1 MAGKGLSRDK
11 HASYS
16 AIDLSGETFMQQ
28 PPPLPA
34 LNPYA
39 APVARVEDISDGQ
52 LVLADRGIRL
62 AAVIIDGLVLFG
74 GVAVLGIIAAIA
86 APSLGKSNPGLMAF
100 LGLAILAAF
109 IILTVINMVM
119 LHRHGQTIAKR
130 MFGIKI
136 VRGDG
141 SHCALSRIIF
151 ARWLPV
157 TLLGAI
163 PLVGGVVSLTDALM
177 IFGETQRCLHDVFAD
192 TLVVKV

>member
-1 MAGKGLSRDK
+1 
-11 HASYS
+11 
-16 AIDLSGETFMQQ
+16 MQQ

-39 APVARVEDISDGQ
+39 APAARVEDISDDQ

-62 AAVIIDGLVLFG
+62 AAKLVDGLIVGGGIGVLGVIAAVAIPAFGKDNHALMILFG
-74 GVAVLGIIAAIA
+74 LVMVALCVALI
-86 APSLGKSNPGLMAF
+86 
-100 LGLAILAAF
+100 
-109 IILTVINMVM
+109 VVNMVM

-130 MFGIKI
+130 IFGIKI

-141 SHCALSRIIF
+141 SRCALSRIIF

-163 PLVGGVVSLTDALM
+163 PLVGWIASLTDALM

>member
-1 MAGKGLSRDK
+1 
-11 HASYS
+11 
-16 AIDLSGETFMQQ
+16 MQQ

-62 AAVIIDGLVLFG
+62 AAVIIDALVLFG
-74 GVAVLGIIAAIA
+74 GVAVLAIIAAIA

-100 LGLAILAAF
+100 LGLAILAVF
-109 IILTVINMVM
+109 ITLSVINMVM

-141 SHCALSRIIF
+141 SRCALSRIIF

>member
-1 MAGKGLSRDK
+1 
-11 HASYS
+11 
-16 AIDLSGETFMQQ
+16 MQQ
-28 PPPLPA
+28 PPPLPV

-39 APVARVEDISDGQ
+39 APMARVEDISDDQ

-62 AAVIIDGLVLFG
+62 AAAIIDSLILFG
-74 GVAVLGIIAAIA
+74 GIAVLGIIAAIA
-86 APSLGKSNPGLMAF
+86 LPALGKNNPGLLAF
-100 LGLAILAAF
+100 FGITVLVLF
-109 IILTVINMVM
+109 IVLIVINMVM

-130 MFGIKI
+130 LFGIKI

-141 SHCALSRIIF
+141 SRCALSRIIF

-163 PLVGGVVSLTDALM
+163 PLVGWIASLTDSLM

>member
-1 MAGKGLSRDK
+1 
-11 HASYS
+11 
-16 AIDLSGETFMQQ
+16 MQQ

-62 AAVIIDGLVLFG
+62 AAKLVDGVIIG
-74 GVAVLGIIAAIA
+74 GVVMVLAVIFGLASSGF
-86 APSLGKSNPGLMAF
+86 GKTDVIGQGFFA
-100 LGLAILAAF
+100 LAILAGF
-109 IILTVINMVM
+109 IAVIVVNFVL

-141 SHCALSRIIF
+141 SRCALSRIVF

-163 PLVGGVVSLTDALM
+163 PLVGWVVSLTDSLM
-177 IFGETQRCLHDVFAD
+177 IFGESQRCLHDVFAD